1 MSKKEKITKLLNIYQ
16 TMGFVFL
23 LFSLILIAI
32 PVSPY
37 IWYRLNPEAVEA
49 DERKIVTE
57 LIVPEEEIEEKE
69 PEPEETIPP
78 FNPDLPEGYFVLIPK
93 IGVNS
98 PIGDTKDYRKA
109 LLKGTWIVSDY
120 GTPEKDTLPIILA
133 AHRFGYT
140 SWTNEFRNRISFYN
154 LPKTQKGDKISI
166 YWNQREYI
174 YEIYASEESTYISD
188 YTAELILYTCKYF
201 NSPVR
206 IFRYANRVN

>member
-1 MSKKEKITKLLNIYQ
+1 MSKKEKIKKLLNIYQ
-16 TMGFVFL
+16 VMGFVFL
-23 LFSLILIAI
+23 LISIVLIAI

-37 IWYRLNPEAVEA
+37 IWYRLKPSAVEN
-49 DERKIVTE
+49 DEKKIITE
-57 LIVPEEEIEEKE
+57 VVIPEDEIEEKK
-69 PEPEETIPP
+69 PEPEDKIPP
-78 FNPDLPEGYFVLIPK
+78 LNPNLPEGYFVLIPK

-140 SWTNEFRNRISFYN
+140 SWTTEFRNRISFYN
-154 LPKTQKGDKISI
+154 LPKTEKGDKVNI
-166 YWNQREYI
+166 YWNRREYK
-174 YEIYASEESTYISD
+174 YEIYSGEESTYISD
-188 YTAELILYTCKYF
+188 YTADLILYTCKYF